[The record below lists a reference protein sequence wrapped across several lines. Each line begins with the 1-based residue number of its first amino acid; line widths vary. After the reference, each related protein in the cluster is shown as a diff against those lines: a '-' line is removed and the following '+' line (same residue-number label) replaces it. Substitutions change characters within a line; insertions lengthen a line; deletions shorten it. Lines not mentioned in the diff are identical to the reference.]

1 MESGRHNRPS
11 AHFSKCEN
19 SALDLLAALLY
30 FLGNVDWIFRVSSI
44 YKNQECESKILECKR
59 WCLLAK
65 FERKLYLDWMVYLLK
80 AFVFYGFRF
89 LRFSTLTRFYR
100 FQFFQ
105 SKLMRKTSEKVYHIA
120 ITADWFADKTRFT
133 NQQALFYM
141 DECARSDC
149 P

>member
-30 FLGNVDWIFRVSSI
+30 FLGNVDWIFR
-44 YKNQECESKILECKR
+44 
-59 WCLLAK
+59 
-65 FERKLYLDWMVYLLK
+65 FFYLP
-80 AFVFYGFRF
+80 
-89 LRFSTLTRFYR
+89 LTRFYR

-149 P
+149 PWK